1 MALSLLSFKHQV
13 DQHGASFNK
22 VAEGGWGEAEN
33 IIIAIIISK
42 DWLDLFP
49 IRMSH
54 FYGSAKNL
62 LLYHRKK
69 GFFFG
74 YFVLQKHVCKIL
86 KLLVFY
92 HITGI
97 HERDDKNVTFTR

>member
-33 IIIAIIISK
+33 IIAIIISK

-54 FYGSAKNL
+54 FYGSAKKL

-69 GFFFG
+69 GFF
-74 YFVLQKHVCKIL
+74 
-86 KLLVFY
+86 LVTLFY
-92 HITGI
+92 
-97 HERDDKNVTFTR
+97 KNMCVKY